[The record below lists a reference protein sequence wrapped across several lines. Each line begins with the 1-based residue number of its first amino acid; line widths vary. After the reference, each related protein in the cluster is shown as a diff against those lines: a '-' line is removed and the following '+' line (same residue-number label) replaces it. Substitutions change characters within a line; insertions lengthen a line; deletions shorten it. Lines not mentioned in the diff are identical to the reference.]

1 MMAKSN
7 GPEREGRLVK
17 IFGWGTAKE
26 AVKEPAKSTS
36 RKKATPPSKGAGEF
50 ILTPFGV
57 FLSTCS
63 VVWTTFSAIDL
74 LGIGAIGLTVAIS
87 LDVIWVGL
95 TVAAHQEIPMWGSVK
110 TTQGLGW
117 AFLLAVVVVLAWH
130 GVSLNGKE
138 IFGYYVDEETSK
150 AIAITGPIL
159 PIGGKVM
166 WLLVSAA
173 RKKRQHELANPEGYT
188 DEQIEKL
195 DDLERISKF
204 QEAESQKQLEAE
216 RRKHLQELE
225 KIRMQGEQV
234 LEQEKVDHRVDVA
247 RYEHTREMRRLS
259 PTSWTDKVIPGEIER
274 IAKPTPA
281 ALPAKTT
288 ARKEITVDI
297 ADVTEAQ
304 RKNMMLAAEYIL
316 LVEKD
321 PAYSQNS
328 FASDKGISAGHL
340 SRVLKAYKAARE
352 NGTLAE
358 ILGETP

>member
-1 MMAKSN
+1 M
-7 GPEREGRLVK
+7 K
-17 IFGWGTAKE
+17 IFGWGHKTE
-26 AVKEPAKSTS
+26 EPVKAS
-36 RKKATPPSKGAGEF
+36 RKKAPTPVKGAGEF

-195 DDLERISKF
+195 ADLERASKF
-204 QEAESQKQLEAE
+204 EESEGQKQLDAE

-225 KIRMQGEQV
+225 RIRMQGEQL
-234 LEQEKVDHRVDVA
+234 LEQEKVDHKVDLA
-247 RYEHTREMRRLS
+247 RYNHVKEMHRLS

-274 IAKPTPA
+274 MGKQAPV
-281 ALPAKTT
+281 LPAKMP
-288 ARKEITVDI
+288 ARKEITVQVTDI
-297 ADVTEAQ
+297 SDAQ
-304 RKNMMLAAEYIL
+304 RKNMMLAAEYLL

-321 PAYSQNS
+321 PSYSQGK
-328 FASDKGISAGHL
+328 FARDKDISPGHL
-340 SRVLKAYKAARE
+340 SKVLKAYKQARE
-352 NGTLAE
+352 DGTLDE
-358 ILGETP
+358 ILGEKSA

>member
-17 IFGWGTAKE
+17 IFGWDTAKE

-36 RKKATPPSKGAGEF
+36 RKKAAPPSKGAGEF

-195 DDLERISKF
+195 DDLE
-204 QEAESQKQLEAE
+204 
-216 RRKHLQELE
+216 H
-225 KIRMQGEQV
+225 V
-234 LEQEKVDHRVDVA
+234 
-247 RYEHTREMRRLS
+247 REMRRLS

-281 ALPAKTT
+281 ALPAKAAT
-288 ARKEITVDI
+288 RKEITVDI

-304 RKNMMLAAEYIL
+304 RKNMMLAAEYL
-316 LVEKD
+316 LLSEKD

-352 NGTLAE
+352 NGTLDE